1 MKLFQL
7 LETLI
12 PDLTKVLGAVK
23 SGQLKTLVLV
33 NTDSDEAIKI
43 VKKSISNVK
52 SIDLSKIGHVN
63 DFFDALEKV
72 KDAVVLL
79 DVYEK
84 LNPAYA
90 ALIKAAIDGTVSIKS
105 LAKSGEFEFDG
116 QLIIVTDKKEN
127 LDKSVISRSTFIE
140 M

>member
-105 LAKSGEFEFDG
+105 SAKSGEFEFDG